1 MKRTLSH
8 SVLLTFLILAS
19 SIASI
24 IIDQSAESNT
34 NVLEKVGIQYTGE
47 DESVSVTYG
56 NQTIYNESGNV
67 LGVHQESVDGI
78 IHTLM
83 FWADNLSDNEYE
95 IEWELKIDISQTY
108 SLPTGQGDL
117 VNQGI
122 ITLDEFAKM
131 NTSLHGPGWAST
143 SVTLNLE
150 KLVYREYIFSVEM
163 MGVDKH
169 VNGEFSFVG
178 GNGSIYDIWNMTQLD
193 CESGGHFWSTVSNS
207 ANINGS
213 GNHCTL
219 WMENWLT
226 LSEPVLSA
234 SNLSVDF
241 QYQWHFRTDITRE
254 NGVTMRVNTL
264 NETGVTVDALSGYC
278 NVGSNTHAT
287 DMSQHVGGGFLGPFS
302 TPSSDDYFCEDLTG
316 SVAADN
322 GTTSGK
328 LFIGFQFP
336 CGNFT
341 VDVILDDYY
350 YDLPEHAPHAPWHDE
365 ESFDITG
372 VECPVEE
379 LDTNESDTDKS
390 SEKTYVPGF
399 GIFSSLVVIALAS
412 LLMRRKE
419 R

>member
-8 SVLLTFLILAS
+8 SILLTFLILVAL
-19 SIASI
+19 IASI
-24 IIDQSAESNT
+24 IIGQPAESNT
-34 NVLEKVGIQYTGE
+34 NLLEKVGIQYTDV
-47 DESVSVTYG
+47 DESVNVTYE
-56 NQTIYNESGNV
+56 NQTIYNESGNM
-67 LGVHQESVDGI
+67 LGVHQDSLDGI

-108 SLPTGQGDL
+108 SLPTGQGEL

-122 ITLDEFAKM
+122 VTLDEYAKM

-143 SVTLNLE
+143 NVTLNLE
-150 KLVYREYIFSVEM
+150 KLVYREYVLSVEM
-163 MGVDKH
+163 IGVDKH

-178 GNGSIYDIWNMTQLD
+178 GNGSIIDIWNMTQLD

-213 GNHCTL
+213 GDHCAL
-219 WMENWLT
+219 LIEDWLT
-226 LSEPVLSA
+226 LSILNQNA

-241 QYQWHFRTDITRE
+241 QYQWHYGSGTS
-254 NGVTMRVNTL
+254 GVAMQVNTL
-264 NETGVTVDALSGYC
+264 NETGVKVHELSGKCHVSGIYAAD
-278 NVGSNTHAT
+278 GYQT
-287 DMSQHVGGGFLGPFS
+287 VGGGFVGLYR
-302 TPSSDDYFCEDLTG
+302 TYSSDNFFCEDVTG

-322 GTTSGK
+322 GTTRGK
-328 LFIGFQFP
+328 LFTEFQFP

-341 VDVILDDYY
+341 VNVILDDFY
-350 YDLPEHAPHAPWHDE
+350 YDDYPPQVSWHDE
-365 ESFDITG
+365 GSFDISG
-372 VECPVEE
+372 GECPVEE
-379 LDTNESDTDKS
+379 LNTNESDTDGY
-390 SEKTYVPGF
+390 SEKMYVPGF
-399 GIFSSLVVIALAS
+399 GIFSPIVVIAVAS